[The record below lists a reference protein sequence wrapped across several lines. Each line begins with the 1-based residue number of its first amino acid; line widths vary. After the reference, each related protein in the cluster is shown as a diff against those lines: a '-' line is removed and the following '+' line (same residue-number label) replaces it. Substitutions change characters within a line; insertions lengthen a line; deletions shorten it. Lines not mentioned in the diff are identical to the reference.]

1 MRGGRV
7 LVSSLFLSL
16 IILGMA
22 PTVAAKGPRGLEG
35 FKGSTQEQSVKLG
48 GSKGGHHP
56 AAEPVQ
62 KSEAPPAEKPA
73 PAGPVSSEKAA
84 GPRTVQ
90 VLQPYCFAD
99 RFDIGTGSVGCL
111 ELESQLCTEPG
122 SRYVISSSF
131 RTDDPSTVTTSGR
144 PFCSEPSDPVI
155 SDPASAEPE
164 APPMPVV
171 TLADFRRL
179 DIAPSKIESDS
190 GGFGL
195 IRANTNFYATEEIQT
210 LNTTMLGQQVAIQA
224 IPVQWTFNYGDG
236 SAPRVST
243 TPGGPQRE
251 FNQQTST
258 SHAYQRTGTFPV
270 TVATAY
276 RGQFSVNGGPWIAI
290 PGTASVPSTP
300 AEADIWRSESK
311 NVAEDCRQ
319 NPDGWACANPFIE
332 D

>member
-1 MRGGRV
+1 MRLATSATLV
-7 LVSSLFLSL
+7 LAILLSQF
-16 IILGMA
+16 A
-22 PTVAAKGPRGLEG
+22 V
-35 FKGSTQEQSVKLG
+35 
-48 GSKGGHHP
+48 P
-56 AAEPVQ
+56 AASASAKPKYDISGAVRERALTTGIMKQIQQ
-62 KSEAPPAEKPA
+62 KTASPTDGLRETIKR
-73 PAGPVSSEKAA
+73 VSDKSGAVDPYIYA
-84 GPRTVQ
+84 
-90 VLQPYCFAD
+90 LQPYCMGLAEND
-99 RFDIGTGSVGCL
+99 GTGYLGCF
-111 ELESQLCTEPG
+111 EMERSLCTQPG
-122 SRYVISSSF
+122 SQYVI
-131 RTDDPSTVTTSGR
+131 RARYERADPTGTLRRYGQ
-144 PFCSEPSDPVI
+144 PFCSEPTDPVI

-195 IRANTNFYATEEIQT
+195 IRANTNFYATEEVQT
-210 LNTTMLGQQVAIQA
+210 LDTTMLGQQVAIQA

-276 RGQFSVNGGPWIAI
+276 RGHFSVNGGPWIAI

-300 AEADIWRSESK
+300 AEADIWRSKAK

-319 NPDGWACANPFIE
+319 NPGGWACADPFVE